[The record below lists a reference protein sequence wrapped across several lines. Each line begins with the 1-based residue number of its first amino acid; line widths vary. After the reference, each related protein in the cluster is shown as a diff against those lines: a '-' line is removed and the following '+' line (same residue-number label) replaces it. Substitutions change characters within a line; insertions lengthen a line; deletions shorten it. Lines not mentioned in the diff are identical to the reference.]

1 MSENAGRAIAEPPL
15 DAVANA
21 CAACL
26 RAETDENRNAADEA
40 QERLMSATTTA
51 MRAGIPLREI
61 SAAEQ
66 RGRNAVRDELRSGTL
81 KRVERTGR
89 QVREAE
95 TTHHAAIA
103 RAMHLGLST
112 REIAQAVGASRTQR
126 FAPSQAAREL
136 RSRPRAAPPRRA
148 SEMPWRVLHQP
159 SNHGRHGGRA
169 RHITTYTADDHYDLR
184 QGIGHA

>member
-1 MSENAGRAIAEPPL
+1 
-15 DAVANA
+15 
-21 CAACL
+21 
-26 RAETDENRNAADEA
+26 
-40 QERLMSATTTA
+40 MSATTTA

-112 REIAQAVGASRTQR
+112 REIAQAAGVTHATVRAITSRAEAAL
-126 FAPSQAAREL
+126 APAGSAPETGERDAVE
-136 RSRPRAAPPRRA
+136 SAAPA
-148 SEMPWRVLHQP
+148 E
-159 SNHGRHGGRA
+159 
-169 RHITTYTADDHYDLR
+169 
-184 QGIGHA
+184 